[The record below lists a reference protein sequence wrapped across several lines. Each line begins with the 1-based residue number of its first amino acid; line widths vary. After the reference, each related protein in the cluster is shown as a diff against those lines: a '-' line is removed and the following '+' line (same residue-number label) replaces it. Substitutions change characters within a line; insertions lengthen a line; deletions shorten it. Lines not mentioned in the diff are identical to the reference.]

1 MAALEDTLAHVGRT
15 LLAKSLSE
23 PDEQVQPVQPVDG
36 GAAEPASA
44 AEPTSA
50 AEEADG
56 DEFLLGHNP
65 ARDEAIALDF
75 NLNLAFGLDLDASMD
90 HASLFDAQEEEK
102 QGGAGDE
109 GEAEDELWIAED
121 GDGPEGAEG
130 EANQQQHD
138 ALKLPPPVKSDSVWR
153 CSCRPTGCMH
163 RFSAKGAML
172 FRPDTRLFCP
182 KGARCK
188 LRSRPG

>member
-1 MAALEDTLAHVGRT
+1 MAALEDALAQVGRT
-15 LLAKSLSE
+15 LLAKSLPE
-23 PDEQVQPVQPVDG
+23 E
-36 GAAEPASA
+36 
-44 AEPTSA
+44 

-56 DEFLLGHNP
+56 DEFLLGRNP

-90 HASLFDAQEEEK
+90 HASLFVAQEEEK
-102 QGGAGDE
+102 QRGAGDDE
-109 GEAEDELWIAED
+109 CDEEEAEDELWIAED
-121 GDGPEGAEG
+121 GDGPEGPEGSEGSEG

-138 ALKLPPPVKSDSVWR
+138 ALPPPVKSDSVWL

-188 LRSRPG
+188 LRSRPEHKALYIHATRR